1 MGVAEIVAIASI
13 GLGGIG
19 LYLTH
24 SLRRQQSLKVAA
36 QRVEAYRPLWELM
49 KVVRRSRLEDGTG
62 PLTREEARTL
72 YDDLSAWYYGSGN
85 GMFFTRTTAG
95 LYAAVR
101 KRLMDYIVG
110 GGRYDLGKDDGERGE
125 RCMKYFS
132 LFRQQLRFD
141 LEIISGRTS
150 YYRQLNDGEKD
161 LLREAGVRNPET
173 WGLPWHR
180 RLLRPSVSSGSLT
193 SARQGEAM
201 VASLAAK
208 VD

>member
-1 MGVAEIVAIASI
+1 MGVAEIVAFA
-13 GLGGIG
+13 GVALTGVG

-36 QRVEAYRPLWELM
+36 QRVEAYRPLWELL

-62 PLTREEARTL
+62 ALTRDEARKL

-95 LYAAVR
+95 LYAEVR
-101 KRLMDYIVG
+101 KRLIDYVVG
-110 GGRYDLGKDDGERGE
+110 GGKYDLGESDRERAE

-150 YYRQLNDGEKD
+150 YYKELNEGEKE
-161 LLREAGVRNPET
+161 LLKGAGVRRPEL

-180 RLLRPSVSSGSLT
+180 RLLRRRMWQRRPIGRRPTLQHPVPD
-193 SARQGEAM
+193 A
-201 VASLAAK
+201 
-208 VD
+208 

>member
-1 MGVAEIVAIASI
+1 MGVGEIAAFASVALA
-13 GLGGIG
+13 GVG

-36 QRVEAYRPLWELM
+36 QRVEAYRPLWELL

-62 PLTREEARTL
+62 ALTRDEARKL
-72 YDDLSAWYYGSGN
+72 YDDLSTWYYGSGN

-95 LYAAVR
+95 LYAEVR
-101 KRLMDYIVG
+101 KRLIDYFMDG
-110 GGRYDLGKDDGERGE
+110 GKYDLGETDSERAA

-150 YYRQLNDGEKD
+150 YYTELNEGEKE
-161 LLREAGVRNPET
+161 LLRGAGIRWPDL

-180 RLLRPSVSSGSLT
+180 RLLRHGLRHVPTHG
-193 SARQGEAM
+193 
-201 VASLAAK
+201 
-208 VD
+208 